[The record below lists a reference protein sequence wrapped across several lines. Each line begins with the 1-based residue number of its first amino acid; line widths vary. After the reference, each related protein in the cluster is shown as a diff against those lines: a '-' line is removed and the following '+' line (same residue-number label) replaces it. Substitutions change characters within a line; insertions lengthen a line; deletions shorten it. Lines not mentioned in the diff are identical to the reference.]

1 MYWLSHPANNR
12 VEERKNSM
20 IARKIAAR
28 PLARSRLHEEIVTII
43 QKQIMSG
50 KIIQGDKLPTERELA
65 ENFNVN
71 RATVREALRKLEN
84 LDLVE
89 IRHGDGLYVKNYLES
104 GNLDLIKAAF
114 NMDGSNE
121 VLMNI
126 LEARR
131 YIVPQMAYLAAQ
143 RRTPSDVDALE
154 QVILSDELTML
165 EKDIKVHQTIA
176 RATHNLLCT
185 IGLNFFNQIFR
196 DYGYL
201 YFDDERNV
209 KRSRLFHS
217 EIYAAI
223 KNQKPE
229 DARRIMKDV
238 MIYAE
243 EAVRVSLESNKRKK
257 E

>member
-1 MYWLSHPANNR
+1 
-12 VEERKNSM
+12 M
-20 IARKIAAR
+20 IARKITTR
-28 PLARSRLHEEIVTII
+28 QLTRSRLHEEIVTII

-50 KIIQGDKLPTERELA
+50 KIVPGDKLPTERELA

-104 GNLDLIKAAF
+104 GNFDLIKAAF
-114 NMDGSNE
+114 NMDGGNE
-121 VLMNI
+121 VLINI

-131 YIVPQMAYLAAQ
+131 YVVPQMAYLAAQ
-143 RRTPSDVDALE
+143 RRTTEDVD
-154 QVILSDELTML
+154 ELKRIVFKEDLPML
-165 EKDIKVHQTIA
+165 ERDIKVHQTIA
-176 RATHNLLCT
+176 RATHNLVCT
-185 IGLNFFNQIFR
+185 ISLNFFNQIFR

-209 KRSRLFHS
+209 ERSRLFHT
-217 EIYAAI
+217 EIYEAI

-229 DARRIMKDV
+229 DARRIMSDV
-238 MIYAE
+238 MTYAE
-243 EAVRVSLESNKRKK
+243 EAVKASLESNKLKK
-257 E
+257 G

>member
-1 MYWLSHPANNR
+1 ML
-12 VEERKNSM
+12 M
-20 IARKIAAR
+20 IAKRIIAR

-50 KIIQGDKLPTERELA
+50 QIVPGSKLPTERELA

-84 LDLVE
+84 LDLME
-89 IRHGDGLYVKNYLES
+89 IRHGDGLYAKDYLDS

-114 NMDGSNE
+114 NANASE
-121 VLMNI
+121 EILLNI

-131 YIVPQMAYLAAQ
+131 YIVPQIAYVAAQ
-143 RRTPSDVDALE
+143 RRTNTDLE
-154 QVILSDELTML
+154 ELKRLVFETDFSML

-196 DYGYL
+196 DYGHL
-201 YFDDERNV
+201 YFDDARNV
-209 KRSRLFHS
+209 ERSRKFH
-217 EIYAAI
+217 EDIYEAI
-223 KNQKPE
+223 KNQKAE
-229 DARRIMKDV
+229 DAYKIMKDV

-243 EAVRVSLESNKRKK
+243 EAVKASLEGKNLKK

>member
-1 MYWLSHPANNR
+1 M
-12 VEERKNSM
+12 V
-20 IARKIAAR
+20 ARKITAK
-28 PLARSRLHEEIVTII
+28 PLSRSRLHEEIVTII

-50 KIIQGDKLPTERELA
+50 KIVPGDKLPTERELA

-104 GNLDLIKAAF
+104 GNFDLIKAAF
-114 NMDGSNE
+114 NMDGTNE
-121 VLMNI
+121 VMINI

-131 YIVPQMAYLAAQ
+131 FVVPQMAYLAAQ
-143 RRTPSDVDALE
+143 RRTKDDLNE
-154 QVILSDELTML
+154 LRKVIFKEDLTML
-165 EKDIKVHQTIA
+165 ERDIKVHQTIA
-176 RATHNLLCT
+176 RATHNLVCT
-185 IGLNFFNQIFR
+185 ISLNFFNQIFR

-209 KRSRLFHS
+209 ERSRSFHK
-217 EIYAAI
+217 EIYETI
-223 KNQKPE
+223 KNQEPE
-229 DARRIMKDV
+229 EARKIMQDV

-243 EAVRVSLESNKRKK
+243 EAVKASLERKK
-257 E
+257 LKKR

>member
-1 MYWLSHPANNR
+1 
-12 VEERKNSM
+12 M
-20 IARKIAAR
+20 IAKRITAR

-50 KIIQGDKLPTERELA
+50 KIVPGSKLPTERELA

-89 IRHGDGLYVKNYLES
+89 IRHGDGLYAKDYLDS

-114 NMDGSNE
+114 NANGSE
-121 VLMNI
+121 DILLNI

-131 YIVPQMAYLAAQ
+131 YIVPQIAYVAAQ
-143 RRTPSDVDALE
+143 RRTDTDIAELKRLVFETD
-154 QVILSDELTML
+154 LSML
-165 EKDIKVHQTIA
+165 ERDIKVHQMIA

-196 DYGYL
+196 DYGFL

-209 KRSRLFHS
+209 ERSRRFHE
-217 EIYAAI
+217 EIYEAI

-229 DARRIMKDV
+229 DAYKIMRDV

-243 EAVRVSLESNKRKK
+243 EAVKANLERNKFKK
-257 E
+257 G

>member
-1 MYWLSHPANNR
+1 M
-12 VEERKNSM
+12 V
-20 IARKIAAR
+20 ARKITAR
-28 PLARSRLHEEIVTII
+28 PLSRSRLHEEIVTII

-50 KIIQGDKLPTERELA
+50 KIAPGDKLPTERELA

-89 IRHGDGLYVKNYLES
+89 IRHGDGLYAKNYLES
-104 GNLDLIKAAF
+104 GNLDLIKAALNTSGREDILF
-114 NMDGSNE
+114 
-121 VLMNI
+121 NI

-131 YIVPQMAYLAAQ
+131 YIVPQIAYLAAQ
-143 RRTPSDVDALE
+143 RRTQEDLDELE
-154 QVILSDELTML
+154 QVICKENLTMM
-165 EKDIKVHQTIA
+165 ERDIKVHQTIA

-185 IGLNFFNQIFR
+185 IGLNFFNQIYR

-201 YFDDERNV
+201 YFDNERNV
-209 KRSRLFHS
+209 ERSRMFHN
-217 EIYAAI
+217 EIYAAV

-229 DARRIMKDV
+229 DARRIMRDV

-243 EAVRVSLESNKRKK
+243 EAVKASLESNNLKK